1 MLRDCRICGPVGL
14 AVCVCAV
21 GGEAARSMKEPEAE
35 AKVTLFIALRVG
47 NAQPNSHDEPTA
59 PTPNG
64 AVLIRASSTASIG
77 PQQGDWAIFPSSIA
91 SSPAL
96 QWRAPQR
103 PPETFSVSYRS
114 T

>member
-1 MLRDCRICGPVGL
+1 MLRDCRICGPIGL

-21 GGEAARSMKEPEAE
+21 GVETARSMKEPEAV
-35 AKVTLFIALRVG
+35 AKVTHFVAYKSG
-47 NAQPNSHDEPTA
+47 NDQPHTHDEPTA
-59 PTPNG
+59 PTRYG